1 VFGVASFAV
10 KRQVLDFLKNRANDP
25 IHLEVSLGYAG
36 RLDPVCTEVAV
47 VKIADLSAE
56 LADCQ
61 FGDARL
67 TKRAR
72 KLADA
77 LSQKPN
83 VSIPAALQTKADIEA
98 CYRFF
103 DNENVTPEKILQP
116 HIERTYER
124 IRQIDFV
131 LLVQD
136 TSDMDLTRPEQQ
148 VEGAGPMD
156 SESRRGFFDHPML
169 AFDAGGV
176 PLGIV
181 GKKSWTRETVSKASK
196 AEKNKKR
203 IQTPIEQKESYRW
216 IEGLRWAERTAAAC
230 METTCVC
237 VGDSESDIY
246 DVFAAASQ
254 SNQANLQLLVR
265 AGQDR
270 TTSERQDWA
279 VQVRKS
285 EKIGEQTVRIR
296 ARKAKIGQGK
306 SARSRSRKGRIAELE
321 IRKATVE
328 ICRPVHADRRLPAT
342 ITVNVVLCEE
352 VNPPEGE
359 DAISWMLVTTLPIE
373 TDEDVQRII
382 MAYCIRW
389 QIEVFFRTLKSGC
402 RIERRRFENLDRV
415 LNCVAFYSVVA
426 WRLMYVCYLGRE
438 CPEIDC
444 EVIFEPSEWKSV
456 YSILGLEFPVE
467 GCPSLNDL
475 VRAIA
480 RLGGFID
487 RPKNHP
493 GTQTLWIG
501 LQRSY
506 DLSNAWN
513 TFGPGSKNFL
523 PGELV

>member
-1 VFGVASFAV
+1 MV
-10 KRQVLDFLKNRANDP
+10 DRANDP
-25 IHLEVSLGYAG
+25 SVEFRVGVAERLG
-36 RLDPVCTEVAV
+36 LLCTEVPV
-47 VKIADLSAE
+47 LKVADLSAE
-56 LADCQ
+56 LAGCQ
-61 FGDARL
+61 FGDVRL

-72 KLADA
+72 KLADVF
-77 LSQKPN
+77 SQKPN
-83 VSIPAALQTKADIEA
+83 ISMPAALQTKADIEA

-103 DNENVTPEKILQP
+103 NNEKVTPEKILQP
-116 HIERTYER
+116 HIEQTYQR
-124 IRQIDFV
+124 IRQLDFV

-136 TSDMDLTRPEQQ
+136 TTELDLTRPEQQ
-148 VEGAGPMD
+148 VQGAGPLD
-156 SESRRGFFDHPML
+156 SESRRGLFYHPL
-169 AFDAGGV
+169 VAFDVAGVG
-176 PLGIV
+176 LGIV
-181 GKKSWTRETVSKASK
+181 GEKSWAREEVNKATK

-203 IQTPIEQKESYRW
+203 KQTPIEEKESYRW
-216 IEGLRWAERTAAAC
+216 LEGLRFAERTAAAC
-230 METTCVC
+230 VETTCVC

-246 DVFAAASQ
+246 DLFAAALQ
-254 SNQANLQLLVR
+254 SEQANLELLVR
-265 AGQDR
+265 AGQNR
-270 TTSERQDWA
+270 NTTEQQDWA
-279 VQVRKS
+279 EQVRK
-285 EKIGEQTVRIR
+285 T
-296 ARKAKIGQGK
+296 AKIGDQTVSIRSRQAKIGTGK
-306 SARSRSRKGRIAELE
+306 SARSRAREGRIAELE
-321 IRKATVE
+321 IRKAT
-328 ICRPVHADRRLPAT
+328 IQLRRPDHGDRRLPAT

-352 VNPPEGE
+352 VNPPDGE

-382 MAYCIRW
+382 SAYCVRW

-415 LNCVAFYSVVA
+415 LNCLAFYSVVA

-456 YSILGLEFPVE
+456 YTILDIEFPAE
-467 GCPSLNDL
+467 GCPSLNEL

-513 TFGPGSKNFL
+513 AFGPGAKKFSPSKL
-523 PGELV
+523 M